1 MSKKDSAATYLK
13 VSEIRE
19 RQKKMAFAK
28 VQSER
33 NQAQEQ
39 LDHVEDEQA
48 AEMETIREQCT
59 DTALSAASLSMMS
72 EAVVAAGRK
81 IDEATNHIESLKQ
94 PLEEARGEL
103 TKSATKRKV
112 AEKFVERRRLQ
123 KLKALQKKQARQDDE
138 LASTRASNK
147 KNN

>member
-33 NQAQEQ
+33 NQAQEK
-39 LDHVEDEQA
+39 LDSAADEQA
-48 AEMETIREQCT
+48 AEVENIREQCI
-59 DTALSAASLSMMS
+59 DGALSAASLSMMS
-72 EAVVAAGRK
+72 EAVVTAGRK
-81 IDEATNHIESLKQ
+81 VDAATTQIENLKQ

-103 TKSATKRKV
+103 TESATQRKV

-123 KLKALQKKQARQDDE
+123 RLKKLQKKQARQDDE
-138 LASTRASNK
+138 LASSRAQK
-147 KNN
+147 KNNS